1 MKKNFLGFIILL
13 LLVFV
18 GAILLLDFTDN
29 APEAL
34 LKKTVYTLYSDTV
47 FAYVMAS
54 RYVKWG
60 ILLTIDHN
68 RGVLIFPGSRK

>member
-34 LKKTVYTLYSDTV
+34 LKKTVYTLYSMRSLRTLWPAD
-47 FAYVMAS
+47 M
-54 RYVKWG
+54 
-60 ILLTIDHN
+60 
-68 RGVLIFPGSRK
+68 

>member
-34 LKKTVYTLYSDTV
+34 LKKTVCCTV
-47 FAYVMAS
+47 CGLCV
-54 RYVKWG
+54 RYGLPICKMGRLVDNESQQGCTDFSWK
-60 ILLTIDHN
+60 
-68 RGVLIFPGSRK
+68 